1 MTIDDAI
8 VSLFGFFSMNFS
20 NQAMSLVSYPFVT
33 LSKCA
38 KVIPVIMVGAL
49 RGVYKPKNK
58 QYFVAFF
65 ITIGLIIFNYSS
77 VSVSIILS
85 YSDLDVFQKK

>member
-1 MTIDDAI
+1 
-8 VSLFGFFSMNFS
+8 
-20 NQAMSLVSYPFVT
+20 MSLVSYPFVT

-77 VSVSIILS
+77 VSISIILS
-85 YSDLDVFQKK
+85 YSYKDVFKKKWWLER

>member
-1 MTIDDAI
+1 
-8 VSLFGFFSMNFS
+8 
-20 NQAMSLVSYPFVT
+20 MSLVSYPFVT

-65 ITIGLIIFNYSS
+65 ITIGLIVFNSSS
-77 VSVSIILS
+77 VSNAIIFINLI
-85 YSDLDVFQKK
+85 YLDVFQEKWWIER